1 VLAAAFAYD
10 LGVLSFAYQ
19 YLVGGLVFALG
30 LWLVLGSGE
39 LGLRGRRGARL
50 AILLIGLAALA
61 LLQGLL
67 QWASGA

>member
-1 VLAAAFAYD
+1 VLPAAFAYD
-10 LGVLSFAYQ
+10 LDVLSFAYQ

-30 LWLVLGSGE
+30 LWLVLGSDE

-50 AILLIGLAALA
+50 AVLLIGLAALA